1 VVLNYTVKPLVTQV
15 YSHRGARLS
24 EVPTS
29 SVEISSDVSSSSLE
43 MSYSPPVVSSS
54 PIGSPPEQLL
64 GRGQRIRRPPNCY
77 SPLAFTTTALSE
89 PASYRDAILYPEW
102 QHVMAEEIAALER
115 TGTWDLYHVPHV
127 FVRLLVSGYIRL
139 RLALMVLLSDIRL
152 VLLLVVF
159 SRSMVEIMM
168 RLFLLLLI

>member
-1 VVLNYTVKPLVTQV
+1 
-15 YSHRGARLS
+15 
-24 EVPTS
+24 
-29 SVEISSDVSSSSLE
+29 
-43 MSYSPPVVSSS
+43 
-54 PIGSPPEQLL
+54 
-64 GRGQRIRRPPNCY
+64 
-77 SPLAFTTTALSE
+77 
-89 PASYRDAILYPEW
+89 
-102 QHVMAEEIAALER
+102 MAEEIAALER